1 MQDTGEPALDL
12 SFGLQLQQTITPAG
26 EHLLLGERRL
36 HTHEA
41 VRGRTG
47 MLLLGLRA
55 ITPLEP
61 LVEALLPLRNQRL
74 GRRHT
79 LRTRPVRGGHEV
91 HEDLA
96 GLHGTAVEQMTEIAL
111 PRLLMKVGDIEPC
124 KVFPRRLHD
133 HARIRVRQL
142 TAVRVDDVKEA
153 PLLVKSQRQLTA
165 HPAVAEGKLHLIPV
179 ALRDRRR
186 HDRLEDI
193 RIRAYHRLKQFMK
206 RLLLRLQLFLVARA
220 LKEAAATDLRI
231 VTYSHTLYPSPL
243 PTRPKPASTFL
254 TLFCD
259 NTLPYL
265 TTEKQGR
272 PAPTPSLLHELLIS
286 PGASP
291 RFRASFTGTSRRSSD
306 VLPQDQSSSSK
317 SSASSSKSS

>member
-12 SFGLQLQQTITPAG
+12 SFSLQLQQTIAPAG
-26 EHLLLGERRL
+26 EHLLLGELRL

-47 MLLLGLRA
+47 MLLLSLRA
-55 ITPLEP
+55 VTTLEP
-61 LVEALLPLRNQRL
+61 LVEALLPLRDQLL
-74 GRRHT
+74 GRRHA

-91 HEDLA
+91 HQDFP
-96 GLHGTAVEQMTEIAL
+96 GLHRSAVEQMTEIAL
-111 PRLLMKVGDIEPC
+111 PRLLVKVGDIELRE
-124 KVFPRRLHD
+124 VFPRCLHD

-142 TAVRVDDVKEA
+142 TAIRVDDIEEA
-153 PLLVKSQRQLTA
+153 PLLVKSQRQLTT

-220 LKEAAATDLRI
+220 LKEAAATDFRI

-243 PTRPKPASTFL
+243 LMRPMPTSAFL

-272 PAPTPSLLHELLIS
+272 PAPTPLLL
-286 PGASP
+286 
-291 RFRASFTGTSRRSSD
+291 
-306 VLPQDQSSSSK
+306 QK
-317 SSASSSKSS
+317 C